1 MELLASTCKILY
13 DKDYLDS
20 KEKLKKCLF
29 IEDILFDD
37 YYSYKIKKEEFFKTI
52 TSFVEET
59 FTNTSTIS
67 FQNNLNDLSVNPLI
81 VKFHKFLLDRIKIYL
96 SNSNHEWAE
105 LVSYSFIQ
113 TLSSVLSSLW
123 KYVEID
129 DNIIKN
135 TILSSIYNM
144 FVKTDKTLDRIS
156 SIKCINCKKYHKKVI
171 IMGEALCT
179 DCSKKFFY

>member
-37 YYSYKIKKEEFFKTI
+37 YYSYQIKKEEFFKKI

-59 FTNTSTIS
+59 FTNISITS
-67 FQNNLNDLSVNPLI
+67 FQNYLNDLSINPII
-81 VKFHKFLLDRIKIYL
+81 VKFHKYLLDRINIYINH
-96 SNSNHEWAE
+96 SNNEWAE
-105 LVSYSFIQ
+105 LVSYSFIT

-123 KYVEID
+123 KYIEIN
-129 DNIIKN
+129 DNIIRN
-135 TILSSIYNM
+135 TILSSTFNM
-144 FVKTDKTLDRIS
+144 FMITDKTLDRIS

-179 DCSKKFFY
+179 ECSKQFFY